1 MSTIFWQIMLQ
12 ICLIFLNAFFAGTE
26 IALLSLNP
34 SKLRKMEEEGDK
46 AAPKLLKLVEEPS
59 GFLSTIQVG
68 ITLAGFLGS
77 AFAADNF
84 SGYLV
89 DWIYDGLGFHALP
102 ITTLDTIAVILI
114 TLILSFFTLVFGE
127 LVPKRIAMQ
136 KSLQFARIA
145 CPVVS
150 AISTVMRP
158 VIWLLSASTNGL
170 LRLLGLKAEAEEET
184 ATEEEIRMMV
194 ELGGEKGTIDESE
207 QEWIENVFAF
217 GDTSVREVM
226 IHESDIIGIP
236 LKSTDDEIREIIRES
251 GISRFPVYDKDIHH
265 VVGTLNARVFL
276 LDRDK
281 PNPQPLKDLLRPAYC
296 IPETIY
302 IDQLFK
308 DMQKKKIHMA
318 LVVDEYGDTAGL
330 VTMEDLLEEIVGKIY
345 DEFDPAEK
353 EEIVKLEDNLWRVA
367 GTVRV
372 EELAE
377 ALDMDLP
384 EDEDYDTIAG
394 MVFSCLSSIPADGS
408 QPDVEVAGLQIHVE
422 EIRTRRIESVLV
434 RIAPEKEDKDE
445 E

>member
-12 ICLIFLNAFFAGTE
+12 VCLIFLNAFFAGTE

-46 AAPKLLKLVEEPS
+46 AAPRLLKLVEEPS

-102 ITTLDTIAVILI
+102 VATLNTIAVILI

-136 KSLQFARIA
+136 KSMQFARIA

-150 AISTVMRP
+150 AISTVMKP

-217 GDTSVREVM
+217 GDTAVREVM
-226 IHESDIIGIP
+226 THESDVIGIP
-236 LKSTDDEIREIIRES
+236 LKATDDEIRRIIKES
-251 GISRFPVYDKDIHH
+251 GISRYPVYEKDIHH
-265 VVGTLNARVFL
+265 VAGVLNARVFL
-276 LDRDK
+276 LDRDSE
-281 PNPQPLKDLLRPAYC
+281 NPRPLKDLIQPIYC
-296 IPETIY
+296 VPETIY

-318 LVVDEYGDTAGL
+318 LVVDEYGDTAGI

-345 DEFDPAEK
+345 DEFDPAEA
-353 EEIVKLEDNLWRVA
+353 EEIVQLEENLWRVV
-367 GTVRV
+367 GSVRITD
-372 EELAE
+372 LAE

-394 MVFSCLSSIPADGS
+394 MVLSCLNSIPADGT

-422 EIRTRRIESVLV
+422 EIRSRRIESALV
-434 RIAPEKEDKDE
+434 RIAPKEDE
-445 E
+445 EEDD

>member
-1 MSTIFWQIMLQ
+1 MSTIFWQILLQ
-12 ICLIFLNAFFAGTE
+12 ICLILLNAFFAATE
-26 IALLSLNP
+26 LALLSLNT

-46 AAPKLLKLVEEPS
+46 AAARLLKLVEEPS

-89 DWIYDGLGFHALP
+89 NWIYDDLGFHLLP
-102 ITTLDTIAVILI
+102 VTTLDTLAVILI

-136 KSLQFARIA
+136 KTMQMAKVA

-150 AISTVMRP
+150 AISTVMKP
-158 VIWLLSASTNGL
+158 VIWLLSASTNGVL
-170 LRLLGLKAEAEEET
+170 KLMGLKSEAEEET
-184 ATEEEIRMMV
+184 VTEEEIRMMV
-194 ELGGEKGTIDESE
+194 ELGGEKGTIDEGE

-226 IHESDIIGIP
+226 IHESDIVGIP
-236 LKSTDDEIREIIRES
+236 LTASDDEIRQIIRES

-265 VVGTLNARVFL
+265 VVGILNARVFL
-276 LDRDK
+276 LDRDSSS
-281 PNPQPLKDLLRPAYC
+281 PRPLKDLLRSAYC

-308 DMQKKKIHMA
+308 DMQKKKIHLA

-345 DEFDPAEK
+345 DEFDPAEA
-353 EEIVKLEDNLWRVA
+353 EEIVQLEENLWRVA
-367 GTVRV
+367 GSTRV
-372 EELAE
+372 DELAE

-384 EDEDYDTIAG
+384 EDEDYDTLGG
-394 MVFSCLSSIPADGS
+394 MVFSCLSSIPADGA

-422 EIRTRRIESVLV
+422 SIRSRRVESALV
-434 RIAPEKEDKDE
+434 KKAPQQQEDD
-445 E
+445 